1 MKKVS
6 AFVALLATWNLA
18 AAQDLLITNA
28 RIIDGTGG
36 TIEQGS
42 VVVRDG
48 RIVSVSAGASEAQGS
63 LVIDA
68 EGMTVMP
75 GLIDSHTHLLISD
88 RMRLDGKAA
97 LSRWI
102 SEELPGHLE
111 AYLASGVTTVLAHGD
126 YFPEIIEV
134 KRLVEL
140 GELRSPRLLVSGPFL
155 TTSNGHPIRMLCDGA
170 PAFCR
175 ASMMGEIDDPET
187 ARAKVRELAEA
198 GVDAIKIVYDDGLSQ
213 DPRPELTDEVLS
225 AIADEAQQHGLPLI
239 AHAREIADAL
249 KVIDFGA
256 TRLAH
261 PPVLG
266 AGDLT
271 QVGQI
276 LGNASVPF
284 ATTSNWGLDGIRTLW
299 EAGATIAFGTDGF
312 DASNPGD
319 AVAREIETISRVLP
333 PADVIA
339 AVTRNAAAYVD
350 LGDEIGSLQPAKL
363 ADIVIIDG
371 DPLAAISDLA
381 NVEVVIQG
389 GRIVL
394 DNR

>member
-1 MKKVS
+1 LKKVS
-6 AFVALLATWNLA
+6 AFVALLATSNLTV
-18 AAQDLLITNA
+18 AQDLLITNA
-28 RIIDGTGG
+28 RIIDGTGE

-42 VVVRDG
+42 LVVRDG

-88 RMRLDGKAA
+88 RMRLDGEAA

-175 ASMMGEIDDPET
+175 ASMIAEIDDPET

-225 AIADEAQQHGLPLI
+225 AIADEARRHGLPLI

-312 DASNPGD
+312 GGSNPGD

-333 PADVIA
+333 PAEVIA
-339 AVTRNAAAYVD
+339 AVTRHAAAYVN